1 MKVRPDLTPE
11 EIVRLDKEAIYLG
24 NLFTVDSDLNL
35 PLEGK
40 LGSKITWESDKE
52 YLLTSTG
59 KVTRPEF
66 GKGNRKVTLKATI
79 TYGQVSDIR
88 EFEVTIL
95 EMEPDFKI
103 VDVEKAYVKCKP
115 GCAPLLPSVVI
126 VKKDDGTYGISDVN
140 WDDIDPAMYAKEGQ
154 FEVEGSVA
162 LTDQK
167 AIVNVVVTSKEEEK
181 AEPVDV
187 VALPFKLDRVEL
199 RDDIFTANR
208 DRGEEFLLS
217 VDDDRMLYN
226 FRDVAGL
233 DKKGAQPMLGWDA
246 PECKLKGHTT
256 GHYLSA
262 LSIAYDSSQDPRF
275 KEKIDY
281 MVSELG
287 KCQHALEVSGKYNYG
302 FLSAYS
308 EEQFDLLEEY
318 TIYPVIWAPYY
329 TLHKILTG
337 LLDCYELGKNEQA
350 LEIATK
356 IGTWVYN
363 RLSSLPK
370 KQLDKMWSMY
380 IAGEFGGMNEAMAR
394 LYSITGDEKFIQA
407 AKLFDNDKLFI
418 PMEKNIDTLG
428 GMHANQHIPQ
438 VVGALRIYDEIKDMK
453 YFKMAK
459 NFWDMVVADHIYNI
473 GGVGEGEMFKPA
485 GQIGSFISE
494 KTAESCATYNMLK
507 LTKSLFRYCPEAG
520 YMDYYERALYNHM
533 LASQDQSGP
542 VGGSTY
548 FMPLSPGGQKAYDE
562 DGNSCCHGTG
572 MESHIKYQES
582 IYFYNDDNLYVN
594 LYIPSKLDWQEKG
607 VEIIQWGDYLRDNT
621 LYFEIK
627 GSGKFNINFRVPYWI
642 EKGFNIKINGKE
654 EKTDTHPGSFATVKR
669 EWQDGDRI
677 EINIP
682 FTFRLERTPDVKEIA
697 SIMYGS
703 LVMVAKSDNTEYIE
717 LDADENTLA
726 EKIKGTD
733 DPLVFELNGLTLVP
747 NFMVWNFPYHAYFKV
762 K

>member
-1 MKVRPDLTPE
+1 MRLNLTPQ
-11 EIVRLDKEAIYLG
+11 EIVRQDKEAIYLG
-24 NLFTVDSDLNL
+24 NLFTVEADLNL

-52 YLLTSTG
+52 YLLTNTG

-66 GKGNRKVTLKATI
+66 GKGNRKVKLTATI
-79 TYGQVSDIR
+79 TYGDVSDTR

-103 VDVEKAYVKCKP
+103 VDVDETEVECKP

-126 VKKDDGTYGISDVN
+126 IKKDDGTYSISEVA
-140 WDDIDPAMYAKEGQ
+140 WDDVDPAMYAQEGQ
-154 FEVEGSVA
+154 FKVEGSVA

-167 AIVNVVVTSKEEEK
+167 AIANVVVTNKEKSKGQ
-181 AEPVDV
+181 PVDM
-187 VALPFKLDRVEL
+187 VAFPFDLSQVEL

-246 PECKLKGHTT
+246 PECNLKGHTT

-262 LSIAYDSSQDPRF
+262 IALAYASSGDQKF
-275 KEKIDY
+275 KDKIDY
-281 MVSELG
+281 MISELG
-287 KCQHALEVSGKYNYG
+287 KCQDALEASGKYNYG

-308 EEQFDLLEEY
+308 EEQFDKLEEY
-318 TIYPVIWAPYY
+318 TVYPIIWAPYY
-329 TLHKILTG
+329 TLHKIIAG

-350 LEIATK
+350 LEICTK
-356 IGTWVYN
+356 LGIWVYN
-363 RLSSLPK
+363 RLSRLPK
-370 KQLDKMWSMY
+370 EQLDKMWSMY

-394 LYSITGDEKFIQA
+394 LYSITGNEKFLEA
-407 AKLFDNDKLFI
+407 AKLFDNEKLFI

-438 VVGALRIYDEIKDMK
+438 IVGALRIYDETKDMK
-453 YFKMAK
+453 YYNIAK

-485 GQIGSFISE
+485 GQIGSFLSE

-507 LTKSLFRYCPEAG
+507 LTKELFRYSPEAR
-520 YMDYYERALYNHM
+520 YMDFYEKALYNHM
-533 LASQDQSGP
+533 LATQDQSGP

-548 FMPLSPGGQKAYDE
+548 FMPLSPGGLKTYDE

-572 MESHIKYQES
+572 MESHVKYQES
-582 IYFYNDDNLYVN
+582 IYFHNDDNLYVN
-594 LYIPSKLDWQEKG
+594 LYIPSKLNWKEKG
-607 VEIIQWGDYLRDNT
+607 VDIIQWGDYLRDNT
-621 LYFEIK
+621 LCFEIK
-627 GSGKFNINFRVPYWI
+627 GSGKFNINLRVPYWI
-642 EKGFNIKINGKE
+642 EKGFEVKINGIE
-654 EKTDTHPGSFATVKR
+654 EKIDAQPGTFAVISR
-669 EWQDGDRI
+669 DWQDGDKI
-677 EINIP
+677 EVHIP
-682 FTFRLERTPDVKEIA
+682 FTFRLERTPDVKELA
-697 SIMYGS
+697 SIMYGPI
-703 LVMVAKSDNTEYIE
+703 VMVGKSDSNEYIE
-717 LDADENTLA
+717 LDVDENNLA
-726 EKIKGTD
+726 QKIKATD
-733 DPLVFELNGLTLVP
+733 DPLVFEIDGLTLVP
-747 NFMVWNFPYHAYFKV
+747 NYMAWNYPYHAYFKV